1 MEEKQINNETEEK
14 QEKKFSLFFRWIKSI
29 LMAVL
34 AVVLFVFLLF
44 QIPAVQSW
52 AVKQLTD
59 RIAKSADAEVKIDY
73 VYLSFFD
80 KLAIKGFLL
89 ADENQDTLF
98 SSREL
103 KVDFN
108 LNPIVLFRRGLVVQ
122 GLQIQDAEVRLIH
135 DLGDEKNKLGQVLSR
150 IFPPKEK
157 DPEKKNNSLPLFF
170 EYVSLKNVHF
180 FQQNKNKGNLLEIFL
195 RNGNLSVDELDFA
208 NNNIVLEYAGL
219 KETYVRVE
227 NRLVTDSTAYIPPP
241 KATDLQKMA
250 LLDSNFL
257 RIAVHEIEFE
267 NGSFKLDNY
276 RNDKNSNRGP
286 GQIDYKHM
294 RVNNIQMD
302 IDSFQF
308 FDEDFSFKG
317 IANHISCREQNGF
330 VLEKLAANNV
340 AVGPTE
346 VMLNGLEVITPFS
359 QIGDTLVFR
368 MDEYLDFENF
378 ENKVRMDGKLNRASV
393 AINDI
398 LVFAPNL
405 EKNNFFRNNKNEII
419 TIDGRILGTVND
431 LRGRQL
437 NMQLADDTRIVGRFS
452 FNNLTVPNEEVLS
465 LRLDNLE
472 TSVQT
477 LRQIL
482 PRFNPPA
489 NFDKLGTLRFNG
501 SFDGL
506 LQDFV
511 ADGNLST
518 VLGNASVEE
527 MRMNLKSGKDKAE
540 YSGKLVLRDFDLGK
554 WTDNNDF
561 GIVNLTTN
569 IANGVGLTN
578 ENIDAQLTANI
589 ETFGFKGY
597 TYENA
602 IIEGKIKYNLFDGSL
617 VVRDDNVDFEFIG
630 EINLTEGIPFYNFDA
645 YVRKLD
651 LKKINLSKQD
661 LVLSG
666 DLNLELQNK
675 SLSDLEGEIDLQNF
689 IITKNQT
696 EEYRLN
702 SILVSS
708 QLDFFGNKTFKIDS
722 EILECYFY
730 GIFDLDKI
738 PNTLSAFFTDHY
750 PGFSNKFGIKRPQK
764 EVSPSTFEYRIRIID
779 TKGLET
785 LVTDKLGAITDADIE
800 GYFDGFKDS
809 IVVDIAIPFLEY
821 DQLALEDVVLIFTAE
836 GREANMDL
844 AIDST
849 IIAQKYG
856 LVPLTL
862 ISLID
867 GDSLLF
873 GLNYSPFSPF
883 SEQTI
888 LPSTQVIDKLNLDGE
903 LSIVDS
909 TALKLEFAPSDLVIL
924 EEKWNILPNNYLLF
938 DSSRIEVENFRLS
951 RNDKAIQL
959 EEIQGKGVKL
969 NLENF
974 NFHYLDEIWDYKKID
989 FAGKYDIQ
997 IRVEDIF
1004 EMNGLNV
1011 NMSSDTLYIN
1021 NDDWGQFQLNA
1032 AAKDLKS
1039 RVESDLTIT
1048 NDTRQLISEGFIQL
1062 APTYETPRKPE
1073 EEAMY
1078 FNYTLRL
1085 INFPLD
1091 IAEYF
1096 IAPEVRDVE
1105 GKIEADLRFFGLPK
1119 KPNIDGTINMKNGY
1133 LTIDYLKTRYH
1144 FDEAVVNVDNQMF
1157 DASNTKVKD
1166 KYGHTATLTGGI
1178 SHNHLK
1184 EFGINANLNTNR
1196 FLALDTKKGDNNM
1209 FYGQALGSGDIRFSG
1224 TFEQTDI
1231 YVNASVGDSTTLT
1244 IPVNSERDASNLNY
1258 LRFVNKQEEKRKKKE
1273 AEERLKDPDGLS
1285 FEMDLVVTE
1294 ESQVRI
1300 VFDEQAGDI
1309 IEGSGR
1315 GNLRMLLPRGQIFQ
1329 MYGNYIIEEGDYLF
1343 TLYSIV
1349 NKDFRIKRGGT
1360 VNWNGDPFGAE
1371 INIQAEYKDLN
1382 TSVANFI
1389 QEYLLNSN
1397 SDLKNEATN
1406 TTDVNLLLNL
1416 QGELLQPIVSF
1427 DIEFPQLR
1435 GQLQTYTESKLRV
1448 LKQDQNELNKQV
1460 FGLIIA
1466 GQFLPTDFNLQGS
1479 QILYNT
1485 VSEFVSNQLSL
1496 MLTELF
1502 SEFIGDDEVL
1512 NSIDFDIAY
1521 NQYQS
1526 VDLGEGQDFNRG
1538 DELRVRLKQN
1548 FFNDRLS
1555 ILVGG
1560 NIDIGNS
1567 VRATPET
1574 NGAFIGNDFVL
1585 EYALTKDRSLKL
1597 RVYQRLEPD
1606 IGSGRRF
1613 QIGTGLS
1620 FRKEFETF
1628 SDFLKSFRRTA
1639 KDSKTNSGDE

>member
-1 MEEKQINNETEEK
+1 MEEQHTQQGQEEK
-14 QEKKFSLFFRWIKSI
+14 QEKKFSLFFRWVKSI
-29 LMAVL
+29 LLGLVAV
-34 AVVLFVFLLF
+34 FVFLFLLF

-52 AVKQLTD
+52 AAQQLTS
-59 RIAKSADAEVKIDY
+59 RISKAADAEVKIDY
-73 VYLSFFD
+73 VYFSFFD
-80 KLAIKGFLL
+80 KLNMKGFLL
-89 ADENQDTLF
+89 ADEDQDTLIA
-98 SSREL
+98 SDNL
-103 KVDFN
+103 MVDFN
-108 LNPIVLFRRGLVVQ
+108 LNPLVIFQRGLVVQ
-122 GLQIQDAEVRLIH
+122 GIQLKDAEVRLIH
-135 DLGDEKNKLGQVLSR
+135 TIGDEKNRLGQVLDR

-157 DPEKKNNSLPLFF
+157 DPNRKKRPLPL
-170 EYVSLKNVHF
+170 YIDYASLQNVRF
-180 FQQNKNKGNLLEIFL
+180 FQWNQNKGNQLEIFL
-195 RNGNLSVDELDFA
+195 TRGHFKVEKLDFA
-208 NNNIVLEYAGL
+208 NDDIVLAYAGM
-219 KETYVRVE
+219 KGTRVKVE
-227 NRLVTDSTAYIPPP
+227 NSSVIDSLAYIPPEGNVLP
-241 KATDLQKMA
+241 
-250 LLDSNFL
+250 DSVAMKDTSFL
-257 RIAVHEIEFE
+257 KIAVHEIEFE
-267 NGSFKLDNY
+267 DGFFHLDNF
-276 RNDKNSNRGP
+276 RKGPVRVTGP
-286 GQIDYKHM
+286 GELDYRHM
-294 RVNNIQMD
+294 RVSDVQMD

-308 FDEDFSFKG
+308 SDEDFSFRG
-317 IANHISCREQNGF
+317 EANFISARSQSGF
-330 VLEKLAANNV
+330 VLNKLAADEV
-340 AVGPTE
+340 EVGPNQ
-346 VMLNGLEVITPFS
+346 VVLNGLEIITPYS
-359 QIGDTLVFR
+359 QIGDTMVFNF
-368 MDEYLDFENF
+368 DQYIDFENF
-378 ENKVRMDGKLNRASV
+378 ENAVDMDGQLENASV
-393 AINDI
+393 AIRDI

-405 EKNNFFRNNKNEII
+405 AKNEFFNNNRNEVI
-419 TIDGRILGTVND
+419 TIDGRISGSVND
-431 LRGRQL
+431 LRGRDL
-437 NMQLADDTRIVGRFS
+437 NIHLADDTHIEGRFS

-465 LRLDNLE
+465 LRLNNLE
-472 TSVQT
+472 TSVRT

-482 PRFNPPA
+482 PRFNPPE

-511 ADGNLST
+511 ADGNLT
-518 VLGNASVEE
+518 TELGNASVEE
-527 MRMNLKSGKDKAE
+527 MRMNLKEGKDNAQ
-540 YSGKLVLRDFDLGK
+540 YSGKLVLRNFDLGS
-554 WTDNNDF
+554 WTDNRDF

-569 IANGVGLTN
+569 IANGVGLAR

-597 TYENA
+597 SYENA
-602 IIEGKIKYNLFDGSL
+602 VIEGKLRYNLFDGSL

-651 LKKINLSKQD
+651 LKKLNLSQQD

-666 DLNLELQNK
+666 DLNLELQNQ
-675 SLSDLEGEIDLQNF
+675 SISDLEGEIDLQNF
-689 IITKNQT
+689 TIIKNQE

-702 SILVSS
+702 SVLVTS
-708 QLDFFGNKTFKIDS
+708 QLDYFGNKTFKIDS
-722 EILECYFY
+722 EVLECHFY

-738 PNTLSAFFTDHY
+738 PNTLSYFFNKNY
-750 PGFSNKFGIKRPQK
+750 PGFSRKFGIKPPEK
-764 EVSPSTFEYRIRIID
+764 EVQPSTFDYRIRIND

-785 LVTDKLGAITDADIE
+785 LITDKLGPISNADVE
-800 GYFDGFKDS
+800 GYYDGFKDS
-809 IVVDIAIPFLEY
+809 ILIDISLPYLKY
-821 DQLALEDVVLIFTAE
+821 DQIVLEDLVLIYEAE
-836 GREANMDL
+836 GRAAEMDL

-856 LVPLTL
+856 LAPLTF

-883 SEQTI
+883 SEQSFLSNSKI
-888 LPSTQVIDKLNLDGE
+888 IDKLNLNGG

-909 TALKLEFAPSDLVIL
+909 TALKLEFDQSDLVIL
-924 EEKWNILPNNYLLF
+924 EEKWNIRAQNYLLI
-938 DSSRIEVENFRLS
+938 DSSYIEVENFRLNRGEKS
-951 RNDKAIQL
+951 IQL
-959 EEIQGKGVKL
+959 EEIAGKGIRL
-969 NLENF
+969 ALQNF
-974 NFHYLDEIWDYKKID
+974 GFHYLDEVWDYEKLD
-989 FAGKYDIQ
+989 FAGDYDIMVS
-997 IRVEDIF
+997 INDIF
-1004 EMNGLNV
+1004 EMKGLNV
-1011 NMSSDTLYIN
+1011 NALADTLWIN
-1021 NDDWGQFQLNA
+1021 DDDWGQFRLNA
-1032 AAKDLKS
+1032 SADDLKS

-1048 NDTRQLISEGFIQL
+1048 KDTRQLIAEGYLQL
-1062 APTYETPRKPE
+1062 APTTENPQKPE
-1073 EEAMY
+1073 EEAMFFDY
-1078 FNYTLRL
+1078 DLRL
-1085 INFPLD
+1085 INFPLN

-1096 IAPEVRDVE
+1096 IAPEVRNVE
-1105 GKIEADLRFFGLPK
+1105 GRLEADLRFFGVPK
-1119 KPNIDGTINMKNGY
+1119 LPNIEGTIGMQNGA
-1133 LTIDYLKTRYH
+1133 LIIDYLKTRYT
-1144 FDEAVVNVDNQMF
+1144 FEQAIVNVDNRIF
-1157 DASNTKVKD
+1157 NATGTILKD
-1166 KYGHTATLTGGI
+1166 KFGHTATLYGGI
-1178 SHNHLK
+1178 IHDHLK
-1184 EFGINANLNTNR
+1184 QFGINARLRTER

-1209 FYGQALGSGDIRFSG
+1209 FYGRALGRGDIRFSG

-1231 YVNASVGDSTTLT
+1231 YVNASVSDSTVLT
-1244 IPVNSERDASNLNY
+1244 IPVSSERDASNLNY
-1258 LRFVNKQEEKRKKKE
+1258 LRFVNKQEERRQQME
-1273 AEERLKDPDGLS
+1273 AEQRLRDPRGLS

-1294 ESQVRI
+1294 ESQIRI

-1315 GNLRMLLPRGQIFQ
+1315 GNLRMLLPRGQTFQ
-1329 MYGNYIIEEGDYLF
+1329 MFGNYIIEQGDYLF

-1360 VNWNGDPFGAE
+1360 VFWNGNPFGAE

-1389 QEYLLNSN
+1389 QEYLLNAD

-1416 QGELLQPIVSF
+1416 QGELLEPIISF
-1427 DIEFPQLR
+1427 DIEFPELR

-1512 NSIDFDIAY
+1512 SSIDFDIAY

-1585 EYALTKDRSLKL
+1585 EYALTRDRSLKL

-1620 FRKEFETF
+1620 FRKEFESF

-1639 KDSKTNSGDE
+1639 KDTKSGT

>member
-1 MEEKQINNETEEK
+1 MEEQQKKEEEK
-14 QEKKFSLFFRWIKSI
+14 QEKKFSLFFRWVKTI
-29 LMAVL
+29 LLGLL
-34 AVVLFVFLLF
+34 AIFVFICLIF

-52 AVKQLTD
+52 AAQQLTH
-59 RIAKSADAEVKIDY
+59 RISEAADAEVKMDY
-73 VYLSFFD
+73 VYFSFFD
-80 KLAIKGFLL
+80 KLNMKGFLL
-89 ADENQDTLF
+89 ADEDQDTLIA
-98 SSREL
+98 SENL
-103 KVDFN
+103 MVDFN
-108 LNPIVLFRRGLVVQ
+108 LNPIVIFQKGLVVQ
-122 GLQIQDAEVRLIH
+122 GIQLQDAEVRLIH
-135 DLGDEKNKLGQVLSR
+135 QVGDKQNRLGQVLDR

-157 DPEKKNNSLPLFF
+157 DPNKKTKPLPLYID
-170 EYVSLKNVHF
+170 YVSLRNVRF
-180 FQQNKNKGNLLEIFL
+180 FQWNKNKGNLLEIYL
-195 RNGNLSVDELDFA
+195 TRGNIKVDQLDFA
-208 NNNIVLEYAGL
+208 NDDIVLEYAGL
-219 KETYVRVE
+219 KGARVRVE
-227 NRLVTDSTAYIPPP
+227 NSLVTDTLAYIPSLE
-241 KATDLQKMA
+241 DLS
-250 LLDSNFL
+250 LDSL
-257 RIAVHEIEFE
+257 ALADSSYLKIAVHEFEFE
-267 NGSFKLDNY
+267 DGFFQLDNF
-276 RNDKNSNRGP
+276 RKDPVKLTGP
-286 GQIDYKHM
+286 DELDYKHM
-294 RVNNIQMD
+294 RVHNIQMD

-308 FDEDFSFKG
+308 NDEDFSFRG
-317 IANHISCREQNGF
+317 AANHISARAQSGF
-330 VLEKLAANNV
+330 VLKKLAV
-340 AVGPTE
+340 DRVEVGPQQ
-346 VMLNGLEVITPFS
+346 VVLNGLELVTPYS
-359 QIGDTLVFR
+359 EIGDTLVF
-368 MDEYLDFENF
+368 DFKEYIDFENF
-378 ENKVRMDGKLNRASV
+378 ENEVRMDAQLENASV
-393 AINDI
+393 AIRDI
-398 LVFAPNL
+398 MVFAPKLAEN
-405 EKNNFFRNNKNEII
+405 EFFNNNRDEII
-419 TIDGRILGTVND
+419 TVDGRISGSVNN
-431 LRGRQL
+431 LRARDL

-472 TSVQT
+472 TSIRT

-482 PRFNPPA
+482 PRFNPPS

-511 ADGNLST
+511 ADGNLIT
-518 VLGNASVEE
+518 ELGNASVEE
-527 MRMNLKSGKDKAE
+527 MRMNLKEGKEKAQ
-540 YSGKLVLRDFDLGK
+540 YSGKLVLRDFDLGR
-554 WTDNNDF
+554 WTDNKDF

-569 IANGVGLTN
+569 IANGVGLSR

-597 TYENA
+597 SYENA
-602 IIEGKIKYNLFDGSL
+602 IIEGKLKYNLFDGAL
-617 VVRDDNVDFEFIG
+617 VVRDDNVDFEFVG

-651 LKKINLSKQD
+651 LKKLNLSQQD

-666 DLNLELQNK
+666 DVNLELQNNK
-675 SLSDLEGEIDLQNF
+675 LSDLEGEIDLQNF
-689 IITKNQT
+689 IILKDKE
-696 EEYRLN
+696 EEYQIN
-702 SILVSS
+702 SVLVTS
-708 QLDFFGNKTFKIDS
+708 QLDYFGNKTFKVDS
-722 EILECYFY
+722 EVLECHFY

-738 PNTLSAFFTDHY
+738 PNTLAYFFNKNY
-750 PGFSNKFGIKRPQK
+750 PGFSRKFGIKAPGK
-764 EVSPSTFEYRIRIID
+764 EVPPSTFDYHIRIND
-779 TKGLET
+779 TKGLEN
-785 LVTDKLGAITDADIE
+785 LVTDKLGPLTDTEIE
-800 GYFDGFKDS
+800 GYYDGFKDS
-809 IVVDIAIPFLEY
+809 IMIDVSMPYLKFGQIE
-821 DQLALEDVVLIFTAE
+821 LEDLVLIYEAE
-836 GREANMDL
+836 GRAAEMDL

-849 IIAQKYG
+849 IISKKYG
-856 LVPLTL
+856 LAPLTF

-883 SEQTI
+883 SEQAY
-888 LPSTQVIDKLNLDGE
+888 LPNSKIIDKLNLNGE

-909 TALKLEFAPSDLVIL
+909 TALKLEFDQSDLVIL
-924 EEKWNILPNNYLLF
+924 EEQWNILPENYLLF

-951 RNDKAIQL
+951 RDKKSIEL
-959 EEIQGKGVKL
+959 EEIQGKGVRL
-969 NLENF
+969 TLQNF
-974 NFHYLDEIWDYKKID
+974 GFNYLDEVWDYEKLD
-989 FAGKYDIQ
+989 FGGDYDIAV
-997 IRVEDIF
+997 RVNDIF
-1004 EMNGLNV
+1004 EMKGLNV
-1011 NMSSDTLYIN
+1011 NASSDTLWIN
-1021 NDDWGQFQLNA
+1021 GDDWGQFRLNA
-1032 AAKDLKS
+1032 SANDLKS
-1039 RVESDLTIT
+1039 KVESDLTIT
-1048 NDTRQLISEGFIQL
+1048 KDTRQLIAEGFIQL
-1062 APTYETPRKPE
+1062 APTYETPRSPE

-1078 FNYTLRL
+1078 FNYNLRL
-1085 INFPLD
+1085 INFPLN

-1105 GKIEADLRFFGLPK
+1105 GKLEADLRFFGVPKLP
-1119 KPNIDGTINMKNGY
+1119 NVDGSINMQNGA
-1133 LTIDYLKTRYH
+1133 LTIDYLKTRYT
-1144 FDEAVVNVDNQMF
+1144 FKEATVNVDNKIF
-1157 DASNTKVKD
+1157 NATGTIVRD
-1166 KYGHTATLTGGI
+1166 KYGHTATLYGGI
-1178 SHNHLK
+1178 THDHLK
-1184 EFGINANLNTNR
+1184 QFGIGARLRTDR

-1209 FYGQALGSGDIRFSG
+1209 FYGRALGKGDIRFSG

-1231 YVNASVGDSTTLT
+1231 YVNASVSDSTILT
-1244 IPVNSERDASNLNY
+1244 IPVSSDRDASNLNY
-1258 LRFVNKQEEKRKKKE
+1258 LRFVNKQEERRQQLE
-1273 AEERLKDPDGLS
+1273 AEQRLQNPRGLS

-1294 ESQVRI
+1294 ESEVRI

-1315 GNLRMLLPRGQIFQ
+1315 GNLRMLLPRGQTFQ
-1329 MYGNYIIEEGDYLF
+1329 MFGNYIIEQGDYLF
-1343 TLYSIV
+1343 TLYNIV

-1360 VNWNGDPFGAE
+1360 VYWNGNPFGAE

-1389 QEYLLNSN
+1389 QEYLLNAD

-1406 TTDVNLLLNL
+1406 STDVNLLLNL
-1416 QGELLQPIVSF
+1416 QGELLEPIISF

-1512 NSIDFDIAY
+1512 SSIDFDIAY

-1585 EYALTKDRSLKL
+1585 EYALTRDRSLKL

-1620 FRKEFETF
+1620 FRKEFESF
-1628 SDFLKSFRRTA
+1628 SDFLKSFRKTA
-1639 KDSKTNSGDE
+1639 KDTKSGT